1 MATTTPFTY
10 NDGTYIPGTEQV
22 GDLAVGLVLQDYSGN
37 PGGEKWWM
45 GPDEDNRY
53 VIGKDVPTEDWP
65 TQIPEGDIGSV
76 RFWATSTESD
86 SEFIVL
92 TNRVGSQS
100 FTTISEC
107 LNWIN
112 TNGYWTNYPQTQTS
126 AQRTNKTS
134 FRIQPLPT
142 FTRIATAGGPMVYNS
157 TLEEMYVGLSY
168 WEDSYTTYTPAYLDV
183 SEVDSNLTIDI
194 SCSDPNQGYFV
205 TASGDPSGLIPGSGN
220 VWFDEDDYLYTIGI
234 TEKNSNGDKIRIA
247 KYDVDTK
254 ILESYS
260 SEILTPENVE
270 WATITGLDNLG
281 LIYIAYSSGSTT
293 FPSPDL
299 YIESYY
305 TSSLARKDQYKIVG
319 NFTDGRPTHYGI
331 TSNPTNNTIFLTGG
345 PESTNTLLFNGA
357 DLSLIATEEYSNI
370 PRTGNILYDGPLY
383 VSSVNRFYFRTGRSN
398 EPSGPLKKSDGLL
411 IAVNSDNTLNTKIN
425 LGGGDGSNVQMNI
438 GGIAY
443 DPKRKV
449 IWTATRD
456 LNSSSNLSPWLF
468 QAIDPSSNKL
478 VKTCPQPFPLISSGG
493 EGLGVP
499 HNFAIDTTN
508 DKLYVSSYVNNPKSE
523 GNLMVWDLDDL
534 WNTTV

>member
-10 NDGTYIPGTEQV
+10 NNGNYIPGTEQI
-22 GDLAVGLVLQDYSGN
+22 GDLAVGLALQDYSRN

-53 VIGKDVPTEDWP
+53 VIGKDVSARNWP

-126 AQRTNKTS
+126 AQRINRTS
-134 FRIQPLPT
+134 IRIQPLPT

-157 TLEEMYVGLSY
+157 ANEEMYVGLSY
-168 WEDSYTTYTPAYLDV
+168 WEDSYTTYTPAYLNVNTVNSDPTM
-183 SEVDSNLTIDI
+183 SFS
-194 SCSDPNQGYFV
+194 SSDPNQGYFV
-205 TASGDPSGLIPGSGN
+205 TASGDSNGLIPGSGN
-220 VWFDEDDYLYTIGI
+220 VWFDGGDYIYTIGI
-234 TEKNSNGDKIRIA
+234 TEKNANGDKIRIA

-254 ILESYS
+254 ILENYS
-260 SEILTPENVE
+260 SEILTPEGFE
-270 WATITGLDNLG
+270 WTTITGLNDLG
-281 LIYIAYSSGSTT
+281 LIYISYSSGSTT
-293 FPSPDL
+293 FPSPEV

-305 TSSLARKDQYKIVG
+305 TSSLVKKDQYKIVG
-319 NFTDGRPTHYGI
+319 NPTDGRPTQYGI
-331 TSNPTNNTIFLTGG
+331 TSNPTNNTVFLTGG
-345 PESTNTLLFNGA
+345 PESTNTLLFNGT
-357 DLSLIATEEYSNI
+357 DLSLIATEDYSNI

-411 IAVNSDNTLNTKIN
+411 IAVNADNTLNTKIN

-456 LNSSSNLSPWLF
+456 LNNNTNLDAWLF
-468 QAIDPSSNKL
+468 QAIDPVSNTL
-478 VKTCPQPFPLISSGG
+478 VKTCPQPYPLYESGG
-493 EGLGVP
+493 DGIVP

-508 DKLYVSSYVNNPKSE
+508 DKLYVSSYVNNPSDE
-523 GNLMVWDLDDL
+523 GNVMVWNLDDL
-534 WNTTV
+534 WNTSV